1 MSGVHRWCLSTGR
14 RSGLHRKGKGCAVD
28 LLEKCRGFHTDPK
41 VAEAMGFPCNP
52 RHAREIGLY
61 PYFIPLEKSEGT
73 TVVAEGRELVMLGS
87 NNYLGLTMHHEVR
100 AAAQQALAEFGPS
113 CTGSRFLNG
122 TLALHGELER
132 CLAAFVGKQRALVFA
147 TGYQTNLG
155 VISSLIG
162 RKDVAVCDKEDH
174 ASILDGCRLS
184 LGQVLRFH
192 HNSPE
197 SLAEVLTS
205 VPETAGMLVAV
216 DGVFSMSGE
225 IAPLPE
231 LTVICREHGARL
243 LVDDAHAMGVIGRGR
258 GTAAHFD
265 LTDDVDLIVGTF
277 SKSLASIG
285 GFVAGDEATI
295 DWIQHVARS
304 LIFSASL
311 PGPNV
316 AAALAAL
323 KIIER
328 EPERVDRVNSIAH
341 RMHRCL
347 REMGFEVG
355 ASETPIVPVFIGDSM
370 AAIRA
375 WRALFD
381 AGVYA
386 NVAIPPAVPP
396 GKALLRTSYMATHT
410 EDQMDRVLDAFRHM
424 GRQLNLI

>member
-1 MSGVHRWCLSTGR
+1 ML
-14 RSGLHRKGKGCAVD
+14 D
-28 LLEKCRGFHTDPK
+28 LFERCRGFYADPR
-41 VAEAMGFPCNP
+41 VAEAMGFPASP
-52 RHAREIGLY
+52 GRAKEMGLY
-61 PYFIPLEKSEGT
+61 PYFIPLERSEGT
-73 TVVAEGRELVMLGS
+73 TVIAEGRELIMIGS
-87 NNYLGLTMHHEVR
+87 NNYLGLTMHPEVR
-100 AAAQQALAEFGPS
+100 AAARHALDEFGPS

-132 CLAAFVGKQRALVFA
+132 KLAAFVGKEKALVFS

-162 RKDVAVCDKEDH
+162 RRDVILCDKEDH

-192 HNSPE
+192 HNNPE
-197 SLAEVLTS
+197 SLASVLAS
-205 VPETAGMLVAV
+205 VDEEAGTLVAV

-225 IAPLPE
+225 IARLPE
-231 LTVICREHGARL
+231 LASVCREYGARL
-243 LVDDAHAMGVIGRGR
+243 LVDDAHAIGVIGRGR
-258 GTAAHFD
+258 GTAAHYS
-265 LTDDVDLIVGTF
+265 LTDEVDLIVGTF

-285 GFVAGDEATI
+285 GFVAGDETTI
-295 DWIQHVARS
+295 EWIQHLARS

-316 AAALAAL
+316 AASLAAL
-323 KIIER
+323 KIAER
-328 EPERVDRVNSIAH
+328 EPERVDRVNEIAR
-341 RMHRCL
+341 RMKQGL
-347 REMGFEVG
+347 RELGFEIG
-355 ASETPIVPVFIGDSM
+355 ASETPIIPVFIGDSM

-381 AGVYA
+381 AGVYT

-410 EDQMDRVLDAFRHM
+410 EQVLDAFRRVGEALH
-424 GRQLNLI
+424 LI

>member
-1 MSGVHRWCLSTGR
+1 M
-14 RSGLHRKGKGCAVD
+14 D
-28 LLEKCRGFHTDPK
+28 LFEKCRGFHTDPK
-41 VAEAMGFPCNP
+41 VAEAMGYPCNP
-52 RHAREIGLY
+52 RRAREMGLY
-61 PYFIPLEKSEGT
+61 PYFIPLERSEGT
-73 TVVAEGRELVMLGS
+73 TVVADGRELIMLGS
-87 NNYLGLTMHHEVR
+87 NNYLGLTMHREVR
-100 AAAQQALAEFGPS
+100 AASQQALAEFGPS

-132 CLAAFVGKQRALVFA
+132 RLASFLGKERALVFA

-192 HNSPE
+192 HNSPK
-197 SLAEVLTS
+197 SLAGVLTS
-205 VPETAGMLVAV
+205 IPTTAGTLVAV

-225 IAPLPE
+225 TARLPE
-231 LTVICREHGARL
+231 LAAVCREHGARL
-243 LVDDAHAMGVIGRGR
+243 LVDDAHAIGVIGRGR

-277 SKSLASIG
+277 SKSFASIG
-285 GFVAGDEATI
+285 GFVTGDEATI

-328 EPERVDRVNSIAH
+328 EPQRVERVNAIAR
-341 RMHRCL
+341 RMHQSL
-347 REMGFEVG
+347 REMGFEIG
-355 ASETPIVPVFIGDSM
+355 DSETPIVPIFIGDSM

-410 EDQMDRVLDAFRHM
+410 EEQMDQVLDAFGRM
-424 GRQLNLI
+424 GRQLDLI